1 MSLPCGTSS
10 PSDHVLCDENLARLD
25 SFLPNSQRGQ
35 DQAEAQEPWTQ
46 AQGGARAR
54 VIQVWGWHLGG
65 RRLQLVP
72 WAPVG
77 LTLAPY
83 PTPPPRGPP
92 PLSLIVVF
100 VMLTQVAGLETDP
113 EGADE
118 DQRLDKAGEF
128 TAERQGGFGPRGE
141 EMRDTCPGR

>member
-1 MSLPCGTSS
+1 MSLPRGTSS

-46 AQGGARAR
+46 AQGGAQAQ

-83 PTPPPRGPP
+83 PTPPPP
-92 PLSLIVVF
+92 
-100 VMLTQVAGLETDP
+100 
-113 EGADE
+113 GATPSEPFCGVCDANSGG
-118 DQRLDKAGEF
+118 RLGD
-128 TAERQGGFGPRGE
+128 GPRGS
-141 EMRDTCPGR
+141 R